1 MKCDKP
7 SYSSNNGSVENSFLK
22 DFKGVSLRLITL

>member
-7 SYSSNNGSVENSFLK
+7 SYSSNNGSVENNFLK
-22 DFKGVSLRLITL
+22 DFKGVSLRHEQ